1 MVQDAVP
8 QLIHMCQHFTTTIT
22 VTLADQ
28 INFFSSFQMAH
39 VFKKVACFLQMH
51 ALLPSLYLV
60 LCQKGHSYPAK
71 CEAWKMA
78 IRLKKKQFWENI
90 LESLINKEGSTPKD
104 IVCNCFHC

>member
-8 QLIHMCQHFTTTIT
+8 QLIHMCHYFTTTIT

-39 VFKKVACFLQMH
+39 VLKKVACFLQMH

-71 CEAWKMA
+71 YEAWKMA
-78 IRLKKKQFWENI
+78 IRLKKNNFEKTYWKA
-90 LESLINKEGSTPKD
+90 L
-104 IVCNCFHC
+104 